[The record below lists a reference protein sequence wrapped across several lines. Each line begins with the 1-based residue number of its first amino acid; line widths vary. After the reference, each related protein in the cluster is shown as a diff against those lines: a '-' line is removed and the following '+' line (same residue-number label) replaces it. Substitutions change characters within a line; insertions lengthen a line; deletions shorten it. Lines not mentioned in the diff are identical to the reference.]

1 MKMSRRFAS
10 TLAGLTALGACAALL
25 VAGAPSASALLCG
38 YPPKACPAGQTNPT
52 NATTV
57 APGILLLANSEVSLA
72 PRTYPV
78 RVSVLDRNP
87 KLASDVKVS
96 TAEPFRGSL
105 RRLPSNS
112 SAIVSIVMN
121 DGKLAP
127 IGVIKTDSHG
137 YATLPAVRLS
147 QPRPTTF
154 VITLQ
159 DGDKRYVNFIPF
171 LP

>member
-1 MKMSRRFAS
+1 MTSRRLAS
-10 TLAGLTALGACAALL
+10 CLAGIAAAGAVASLL
-25 VAGAPSASALLCG
+25 VATAPGAAALLCG

-57 APGILLLANSEVSLA
+57 APGILLLANSNAILA

-78 RVSVLDRNP
+78 RVSLWDRNP
-87 KLASDVKVS
+87 KLASDVRVS

-112 SAIVSIVMN
+112 SAIVSIVMS

-127 IGVIKTDSHG
+127 IGVVRTDERG
-137 YATLPAVRLS
+137 NATLPAVRLS

-159 DGDKRYVNFIPF
+159 DGDKRYVNFIPY